1 MKVRFVAGF
10 SPIVNSVEEGRQF
23 WGEKLTLPLMIPD
36 PERSYTEVEL
46 PGLKHFGLWS
56 LQDAA
61 RSTFGTE
68 EWPEDIPRPQAT
80 IELDVDDVAEAIEE
94 LRGRG
99 LRILQDVRVEEW
111 GQTTARLLSPEGLL
125 VGISYTPWFRD
136 DAAEE

>member
-10 SPIVNSVEEGRQF
+10 SPIVNSVEEGREF

-99 LRILQDVRVEEW
+99 LRILQDVKVEEW

-136 DAAEE
+136 DASDE